1 MQRKALSDAL
11 VGILLAAGRGA
22 RFDATGQRNKLLQ
35 PLADGEE
42 VAVAAARNLL
52 AALPS
57 VLAVIRPGNDKLAA
71 KLNGAGCEVTVCDHA
86 DEGMAAS
93 LVHALSCKPMARG
106 WVIALA
112 DMPFVQP
119 ATVAALAAAVDAGA
133 GIAAPTIGG
142 RRGNPVAFG
151 RMHLDEL
158 LQLRGDE
165 GARRLLQAHP
175 VTAIAV
181 DDPGILQDIDT
192 PPDLLARN

>member
-1 MQRKALSDAL
+1 MQPRALPDAV

-35 PLADGEE
+35 PLASGEE

-57 VLAVIRPGNDKLAA
+57 VIAVVRPGNDRLAA
-71 KLNGAGCEVTVCDHA
+71 RLSEAGCEVSICEHA
-86 DEGMAAS
+86 DEGMGAS
-93 LVHALSCKPMARG
+93 LVHALSCRRMARG

-112 DMPFVQP
+112 DMPFVRP
-119 ATVAALAAAVDAGA
+119 ATIAALAAAIEKGA
-133 GIAAPTIGG
+133 DIATPVING

-151 RMHLDEL
+151 RIHLDEL
-158 LQLRGDE
+158 MQLRGDE
-165 GARRLLQAHP
+165 GARRLIKAHP
-175 VTAIAV
+175 VKTVAV
-181 DDPGILQDIDT
+181 DDPGILHDIDT

>member
-1 MQRKALSDAL
+1 MRRKALPDAL
-11 VGILLAAGRGA
+11 AGILLAAGRGV

-35 PLADGEE
+35 PLAGGDE

-52 AALPS
+52 VATPS
-57 VLAVIRPGNDKLAA
+57 VLAVVRPGSDALVEKL
-71 KLNGAGCEVTVCDHA
+71 KEAGCEVIVCDHA

-93 LVHALSCKPMARG
+93 LVHALSHKRTARG

-119 ATVAALAAAVDAGA
+119 ETIAALAAAVDAGA
-133 GIAAPTIGG
+133 GIAAPAIDG
-142 RRGNPVAFG
+142 RRGNPVAFA

-165 GARRLLQAHP
+165 GARKLLRAHP
-175 VTAIAV
+175 VTTIAV

-192 PPDLLARN
+192 PPDLQVRN